1 VRYFTH
7 RVLATLPTLLGVV
20 TFAFLLIH
28 IAPGDPAE
36 LMLGDYAGVSPQVLR
51 DMRARLGVDQP
62 LPVQYARY
70 LGQVLTGDLGRS
82 FRTNQPVLS
91 EIAAQA
97 PYTLVLAVAGIL
109 LAILVGIPAG
119 IISGVRRNSA
129 VDYATMTVS
138 MIWLSSPS
146 FWFAILLIYVLAF
159 RLGWFP
165 IFGAGI
171 WGDWKSMLVHLVLP
185 AAVIGV
191 RSAALI
197 ARMTRSALL
206 EVLNQ
211 DFIRTARAKGLD
223 RYRVVL
229 RHAMRNAAIPVV
241 TIVGLD
247 VAYLLGGAVVVETVF
262 ARPGLG
268 KLVVDAIYAR
278 DYPMVQGALMGFALA
293 IVLVNL
299 LVDLSYAAIDP
310 RIRYS

>member
-62 LPVQYARY
+62 LPVQYVRY